1 MDSHDTL
8 DLCGQHL
15 EMQTLIKWLAFSNT
29 LTVTIML
36 LSKHAIID
44 MLSQFQEVYT
54 CTTVGKIVNLKLGF
68 LNFTA

>member
-1 MDSHDTL
+1 MV
-8 DLCGQHL
+8 GIQQH
-15 EMQTLIKWLAFSNT
+15 TYSVA
-29 LTVTIML
+29 IML